1 MEMSIKHKYL
11 LIPQR
16 YYLDTRCTLDAQND
30 IYLFSFYAIYIM
42 FIIIFVLDGVFT
54 DHALCMISE

>member
-30 IYLFSFYAIYIM
+30 IYLFSF
-42 FIIIFVLDGVFT
+42 
-54 DHALCMISE
+54 

>member
-16 YYLDTRCTLDAQND
+16 YYLDTRLSAQND
-30 IYLFSFYAIYIM
+30 IYLFSF
-42 FIIIFVLDGVFT
+42 
-54 DHALCMISE
+54 

>member
-11 LIPQR
+11 FIPQR
-16 YYLDTRCTLDAQND
+16 YYLDTRLSAQND